1 MITPYEAVLAF
12 VPNKEWTGEYNIG
25 FGALLGLGSEESEE
39 ENGGGDQQQQEEEPT
54 FSLIRGGYREAVG
67 GAGAG
72 GGGGAAAIGVN
83 VIDQTASLQL
93 SSGEFPSTS
102 LLFSP
107 LLSHSHPP
115 S

>member
-54 FSLIRGGYREAVG
+54 FSLIRGRRHRCQRDRPDRQL
-67 GAGAG
+67 
-72 GGGGAAAIGVN
+72 AAF
-83 VIDQTASLQL
+83 QW
-93 SSGEFPSTS
+93 
-102 LLFSP
+102 
-107 LLSHSHPP
+107 
-115 S
+115 

>member
-67 GAGAG
+67 GG
-72 GGGGAAAIGVN
+72 GGGGGGGGRRHRCQRDRPDRQLAAF
-83 VIDQTASLQL
+83 QW
-93 SSGEFPSTS
+93 
-102 LLFSP
+102 
-107 LLSHSHPP
+107 
-115 S
+115 

>member
-54 FSLIRGGYREAVG
+54 FSLIRGGYRGAVG
-67 GAGAG
+67 GAGA
-72 GGGGAAAIGVN
+72 GAAAIGVN